1 MAPLTIDFDKILATS
16 DVIDQVF
23 LWIQLASELI
33 GVGYFQ
39 LAAEINFSS
48 VWLQLSQQDLH
59 QSGFAGTVGSDDS
72 HTVSPLDNGG
82 DILQHAQVA
91 EAFVHVL

>member
-1 MAPLTIDFDKILATS
+1 MASLTIDFDKILATA
-16 DVIDQVF
+16 DVIDQIF

-33 GVGYFQ
+33 GVRDFQ
-39 LAAEINFSS
+39 LAAEMNFSS
-48 VWLQLSQQDLH
+48 VWLQLPQQDLH
-59 QSGFAGTVGSDDS
+59 QGGLTGTVGSDDS

-91 EAFVHVL
+91 EVLVHVL